1 MSKVLISPSILS
13 ADFAKLGEEIR
24 AIDAAG
30 ADMIHVDVMDGHFV
44 PNLTFGPPIIEKL
57 RPHTKKPFDVH
68 LMIAPVDPF
77 IPAFAK
83 AGADIL
89 TVHPES
95 GPHLHRTLQAIRA
108 AGMRPGVALNPGTP
122 ASVIEPVIDDI
133 DLVLVM
139 SVNPGFGGQ
148 SFITSQLKKVEQL
161 RRMIDQ
167 TGRDIILEIDGGVNA
182 ETAPLAIA
190 AGVTAIVAGSAV
202 FQGGPAAYAG
212 NIHALRP
219 KVRV

>member
-1 MSKVLISPSILS
+1 MKPVLISPSILS

-44 PNLTFGPPIIEKL
+44 PNLTFGPPVIEKL
-57 RPHTKKPFDVH
+57 RPHTKKLFDVH

-77 IPAFAK
+77 IEDFAK

-89 TVHPES
+89 TVHPEA
-95 GPHLHRTLQAIRA
+95 GPHLHRTLQSIRA

-122 ASVIEPVIDDI
+122 ASVIEPVIGDI

-148 SFITSQLKKVEQL
+148 SFIESQLKKVEQL
-161 RRMIDQ
+161 RRMIDAS
-167 TGRDIILEIDGGVNA
+167 GRDIILEIDGGLNA
-182 ETAPLAIA
+182 ETSPRAIA

-202 FQGGPAAYAG
+202 FKGGPEAYAA
-212 NIHALRP
+212 NIRALRP
-219 KVRV
+219 QVNA